1 MLFVTSIQAVYC
13 SAALNWVCCHVHAVV
28 SACVGTRV
36 RLLANVAFVVLAFI
50 YKETLCVFGMYIH
63 TTA

>member
-1 MLFVTSIQAVYC
+1 MYC

-50 YKETLCVFGMYIH
+50 YKETLCVLGMYIH